1 MIVSQWNR
9 SMEHGVSG
17 QKSEEEYFDILRS
30 RILECICSRI
40 ISNEPTS
47 FHSVDMIKECAKG
60 FLDQLGLDVYQFSG
74 EHPFYQRVH
83 DEIYRLLVE
92 ADLMVENEN
101 NTFTIPLDSGL
112 RNICRKQLRDKSYI
126 KWDDFWKDV
135 ESTTT

>member
-17 QKSEEEYFDILRS
+17 QKTEEEYIDLLKS
-30 RILECICSRI
+30 RILECVCSRI

-47 FHSVDMIKECAKG
+47 FHGVDMIKECARG
-60 FLDQLGLDVYQFSG
+60 FLDQLGVNEYQFSG

-83 DEIYRLLVE
+83 NEIYRLLVE
-92 ADLMVENEN
+92 ADLMVEHN

-112 RNICRKQLRDKSYI
+112 RIICRKQLRDKSYI
-126 KWDDFWKDV
+126 PWDDFWKDV

>member
-9 SMEHGVSG
+9 LMEHGVSG
-17 QKSEEEYFDILRS
+17 QKSEEEYFDMLRN
-30 RILECICSRI
+30 RILECICDRI

-47 FHSVDMIKECAKG
+47 FHSVDMIKECARDL
-60 FLDQLGLDVYQFSG
+60 LDQLGVDVYQFSG

-92 ADLMVENEN
+92 ADLIVENEN
-101 NTFTIPLDSGL
+101 NTFIIPLDSGL
-112 RNICRKQLRDKSYI
+112 RNICRKQVRNKSYI
-126 KWDDFWKDV
+126 TWDDFWKDV

>member
-17 QKSEEEYFDILRS
+17 QKSEEEYFDMFRSCILG
-30 RILECICSRI
+30 CICNRI

-47 FHSVDMIKECAKG
+47 FHSVDMIKECARG
-60 FLDQLGLDVYQFSG
+60 FLDHLGVDEYQFSG
-74 EHPFYQRVH
+74 KHPFYRRVH

-101 NTFTIPLDSGL
+101 NTFTIPIDSGL
-112 RNICRKQLRDKSYI
+112 RNICRKQLKDKSYVM
-126 KWDDFWKDV
+126 WDDFWKDV